1 MGLSHTKALLVKH
14 DPDQVS
20 QVVFI
25 ILWAENRCD
34 MSEALL
40 SVVSAVPAALNE
52 TLPVTSKRVEA
63 ELSASQ
69 SLAWKYTA
77 ALEKP
82 SEPDG
87 QRGGSEPPAVLVR
100 QALYNVR
107 QHEVYLKKLLVRRAS
122 SSLLKFNSG
131 WH

>member
-1 MGLSHTKALLVKH
+1 
-14 DPDQVS
+14 
-20 QVVFI
+20 
-25 ILWAENRCD
+25 
-34 MSEALL
+34 MSETLP
-40 SVVSAVPAALNE
+40 SIVSTVPAALNE
-52 TLPVTSKRVEA
+52 TLPVTSKRIEA

-77 ALEKP
+77 VLEKP

-87 QRGGSEPPAVLVR
+87 QRGGSEPPVALVR

-107 QHEVYLKKLLVRRAS
+107 QHEVYLKKLLVLGS
-122 SSLLKFNSG
+122 SSSSSPLKFNSG